1 MGEVGEATGLLSV
14 CFVVSKMWDMTV
26 AVFSGLN
33 EPMGWGAQHRMG
45 SNNYF
50 AS

>member
-1 MGEVGEATGLLSV
+1 MGGGGEATDLSV

-33 EPMGWGAQHRMG
+33 ELRWDGVPSTEWDPTIFC
-45 SNNYF
+45 ND
-50 AS
+50 